1 MPTNT
6 INLNLVTY
14 NSTTDSQNKFL
25 TFRGATNGV
34 DNSNMT
40 KIDTWAGTVNTKITE
55 LENQKPTIL
64 INATWISMGYYEA
77 TSSEIDTYV
86 LDMLLTLR
94 LDKDSDG
101 TTTIKINSLP
111 VKSLMKYGA
120 DGTLVN
126 LEVGDLRIHHE
137 YSFRYD
143 GTSFVWQG
151 GTSADQMNIV
161 GNVGEIVTIASDK
174 TLETSGVALTNVAMK
189 SQIKNNLTE
198 TTTGNVLDATQ
209 GTILDNKIGVLSE
222 LTTTAK
228 TNLVSAINENHEQIN
243 VCLKMVDRNG
253 IDLNTIR
260 NTGTQGYAT
269 NCTNKPYL
277 FDGVVFDYKT
287 SEAVGYQEYINYY
300 DGKKYNRFYLNGV
313 WQPWTEMAIKEKV
326 ETLWTGTAN
335 TGTLT
340 LTKKATNFNEII
352 FRFTS
357 GFICSLYSW
366 DYPSVFNTGTYVILV
381 QGGSITMSFANG
393 DITITSNT
401 TNINFEAVRGIKR
414 GDISV

>member
-25 TFRGATNGV
+25 TFRGNLNGV

-40 KIDTWAGTVNTKITE
+40 KIDSWAGTVNTKLTE

-77 TSSEIDTYV
+77 TSSEIDEYK

-94 LDKDSDG
+94 LDKDNDG

-120 DGTLVN
+120 DGSLVN

-161 GNVGEIVTIASDK
+161 GNTGEIVTVASDK

-198 TTTGNVLDATQ
+198 TATGNILDATQ
-209 GTILDNKIGVLSE
+209 GKILDDKINVLKPVRNTTTIEYFNSWSAWAGAYGIKLDKIGNRVF
-222 LTTTAK
+222 
-228 TNLVSAINENHEQIN
+228 
-243 VCLKMVDRNG
+243 CNG
-253 IDLNTIR
+253 ML
-260 NTGTQGYAT
+260 
-269 NCTNKPYL
+269 
-277 FDGVVFDYKT
+277 
-287 SEAVGYQEYINYY
+287 AVGVK
-300 DGKKYNRFYLNGV
+300 DNGTLIFNI
-313 WQPWTEMAIKEKV
+313 PEAFRPV
-326 ETLWTGTAN
+326 ETEPRLLSANDGTNQQVTINTAGNVLVDTSASTGWNTSTA
-335 TGTLT
+335 TL
-340 LTKKATNFNEII
+340 LDF
-352 FRFTS
+352 S
-357 GFICSLYSW
+357 CSW
-366 DYPSVFNTGTYVILV
+366 EV
-381 QGGSITMSFANG
+381 
-393 DITITSNT
+393 
-401 TNINFEAVRGIKR
+401 
-414 GDISV
+414 